1 MLRAPYVLWFLPE
14 GHWKFKKNV
23 QNLSNLY
30 FSNIS
35 WNIWTFALQID
46 IKVPNMKHYKDWMR
60 NFESYC
66 SILARVWIKVQ
77 FKQPQINDCSTEEIL
92 RLTRGCYFGRLKWKF
107 VIEKEF
113 FSTFALHYLYQ
124 GSIRTAKYNFLI
136 LHHLQ
141 FLMNAEI
148 EWKEYKSN
156 FMILQFFSFRK
167 LLIAFDQKN
176 RIF

>member
-1 MLRAPYVLWFLPE
+1 MYICNSFWHLNSVHIQFPLQLCYELLMFFDFCLKATE
-14 GHWKFKKNV
+14 NSKKNV

-46 IKVPNMKHYKDWMR
+46 IKVQNMKQYIDWMR

-124 GSIRTAKYNFLI
+124 G
-136 LHHLQ
+136 
-141 FLMNAEI
+141 
-148 EWKEYKSN
+148 
-156 FMILQFFSFRK
+156 
-167 LLIAFDQKN
+167 
-176 RIF
+176 